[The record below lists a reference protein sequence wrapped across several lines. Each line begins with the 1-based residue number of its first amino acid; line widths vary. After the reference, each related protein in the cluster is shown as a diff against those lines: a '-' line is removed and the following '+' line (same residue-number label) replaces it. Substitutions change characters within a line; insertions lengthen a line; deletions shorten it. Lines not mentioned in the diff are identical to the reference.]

1 MERIAKLGPPIYIL
15 YRSACLIQNYHHR
28 HVECKWQLCAKMLIV
43 KYQHLH
49 RVVLSGN
56 ERCESDGVD
65 VSASISEEPPQYT
78 LVFFTQPFLIYTI
91 VYIPSKCAM
100 QPGQAV
106 LKSARRC
113 LKNKCSESFASCVEY
128 CIKEETPKDVT

>member
-65 VSASISEEPPQYT
+65 VSASISEEPPLCIFLQSVQCNPGKQYSR
-78 LVFFTQPFLIYTI
+78 VQED
-91 VYIPSKCAM
+91 A
-100 QPGQAV
+100 
-106 LKSARRC
+106 
-113 LKNKCSESFASCVEY
+113 
-128 CIKEETPKDVT
+128 

>member
-15 YRSACLIQNYHHR
+15 YRSACSIQNYHHR

-65 VSASISEEPPQYT
+65 VSASISEEPPQYI
-78 LVFFTQPFLIYTI
+78 LVFSPNPFLFTPLCIFLQS
-91 VYIPSKCAM
+91 VQCN
-100 QPGQAV
+100 PGKQYSRVQEDA
-106 LKSARRC
+106 
-113 LKNKCSESFASCVEY
+113 
-128 CIKEETPKDVT
+128 